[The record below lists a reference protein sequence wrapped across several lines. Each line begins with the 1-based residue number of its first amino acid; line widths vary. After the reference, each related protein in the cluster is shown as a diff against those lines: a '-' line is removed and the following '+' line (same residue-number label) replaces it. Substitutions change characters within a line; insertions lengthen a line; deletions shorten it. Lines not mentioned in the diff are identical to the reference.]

1 MAENASEAG
10 MEVVLDNRKL
20 IIAFVLL
27 VAILGCSFVVG
38 FVEGKRQGYQEGI
51 QATAESMP
59 SGDSD
64 STQAQATQPA
74 DSSPVAETPKEGTEE
89 QPLDWYKTVNRK
101 EGEPDNTQKI
111 MPAPPK
117 KGTPVAT
124 ADAAAKQKTTT
135 ASGTASTIAKTVDEP
150 SIETAAGTAPKP
162 AAAAAGPIGYS
173 VQVGAFRQKSES
185 DVKARMLKAKGF
197 DCRVEPP
204 GSAGQLYLVKV
215 GNFKS
220 RADAVAMQLR
230 LKKSGFT
237 SFIKTN

>member
-27 VAILGCSFVVG
+27 VAILGCAFVVG

-51 QATAESMP
+51 QAAADSMP
-59 SGDSD
+59 SETSD

-74 DSSPVAETPKEGTEE
+74 GSSPVTEASKEKPEE

-117 KGTPVAT
+117 KEASGAT
-124 ADAAAKQKTTT
+124 ADAAAKPKTPT
-135 ASGTASTIAKTVDEP
+135 AAGTASTISKTVDAP
-150 SIETAAGTAPKP
+150 STETAAGTAPKP
-162 AAAAAGPIGYS
+162 AAAAAGPVTYS

-185 DVKARMLKAKGF
+185 DVKARTLKAKGF